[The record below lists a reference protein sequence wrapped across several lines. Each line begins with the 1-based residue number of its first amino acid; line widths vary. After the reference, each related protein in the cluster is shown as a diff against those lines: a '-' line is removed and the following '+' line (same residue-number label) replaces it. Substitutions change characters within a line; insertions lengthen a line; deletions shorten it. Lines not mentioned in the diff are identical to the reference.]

1 MIFINKFYIML
12 SKLNLYS
19 LLNLKLFIFLY
30 KNIILIFFIFL
41 IFYPNI
47 ILQFKLEKKFVYY
60 PLKENCKYSLSDWVK
75 NIKNSTNLFFKYI
88 ILNYHFSIKFKLI
101 EVYYNI
107 FFYDENLTIIE
118 PSNLMLYNEL
128 HIICHMQEI
137 EYEISINSL
146 ADIKKNKYF
155 ACIEYFKL
163 KENFKFGIQIYQNI
177 NENIQIDT
185 IYFFN
190 TEFINFHNFKF
201 KNDHKFNYLII
212 NKEYIKII
220 KRLENNKNETNFLLK
235 SSFIEAPN
243 CFSKSE
249 IAIKNN
255 EWYYRNIYNNYFC
268 FCKGSLC
275 LFKNI
280 NQICKYR
287 FYLYIIFN
295 NRYLYNKT
303 DYLLADS
310 IDLKISEDY
319 AYNVYLEMIKQNLS
333 AYYMTSNENIYNN
346 FSINNINRLNSNQI
360 IYKWKYINGDFLEKY
375 LKLILKLKVV
385 LAAFE
390 YFSIDNLFYN
400 IEYITYIF
408 LGHGVH
414 FFKHFLYK
422 DYHSCER
429 YNKILVPP
437 SYKLTSLAK
446 KYGCKDENIIKLGL
460 PKWDKFNEYSRDIKN
475 NSIFLMFTWRKMKQ
489 GKNISDYYL
498 NNTYNILSNIK
509 LNKILKNKNITLF
522 YTFHHALK
530 KVNFNFFLKKLK
542 KLENI
547 YKIEQSQIFEC
558 ISKSSLFI
566 SDFSSVIFDFIYQ
579 KKPFILY
586 VPDSD
591 DPNIKDI
598 YIEQYYDIIKG
609 LKNGTIFFKNKFFDL
624 DKTINK
630 IIYYIQ
636 NNFHIESSMKK
647 FYNSF
652 HLNGTNN
659 TKIFIDYLK
668 NLK

>member
-1 MIFINKFYIML
+1 MP
-12 SKLNLYS
+12 SKSRKYS
-19 LLNLKLFIFLY
+19 LLNLKLLYIFLC
-30 KNIILIFFIFL
+30 KNIILISYIFFIL
-41 IFYPNI
+41 NTNNI
-47 ILQFKLEKKFVYY
+47 LEFKLKKKSVYY
-60 PLKENCKYSLSDWVK
+60 QLKENCEYSLSEWVK
-75 NIKNSTNLFFKYI
+75 NIKNSTNLFFKYL
-88 ILNYHFSIKFKLI
+88 ILNYHFSIKFQLI
-101 EVYYNI
+101 EVQYNI
-107 FFYDENLTIIE
+107 FFYNENLTLIDPYILI
-118 PSNLMLYNEL
+118 SNNEL
-128 HIICHMQEI
+128 NIICHMQEI
-137 EYEISINSL
+137 EYENSINSL
-146 ADIKKNKYF
+146 ANIKRNYCF
-155 ACIEYFKL
+155 SCIEYFRLRAKL
-163 KENFKFGIQIYQNI
+163 KFGIQIYKR

-190 TEFINFHNFKF
+190 NEFINLHYFKF
-201 KNDHKFNYLII
+201 KRDNKFNYLII

-220 KRLENNKNETNFLLK
+220 KLLENKNKKKNFLLK

-243 CFSKSE
+243 CFTKSE

-280 NQICKYR
+280 NQKCKYR
-287 FYLYIIFN
+287 FYLYIIYN
-295 NRYLYNKT
+295 NRNLYNKT

-319 AYNVYLEMIKQNLS
+319 AYNLYLEMIKQNLP
-333 AYYMTSNENIYNN
+333 AHYMTSNQNIYND
-346 FSINNINRLNSNQI
+346 FSNNNIARLNTNQI
-360 IYKWKYINGDFLEKY
+360 IYNWKYINGDFLEKY
-375 LKLILKLKVV
+375 LQLILKLKIV
-385 LAAFE
+385 LAAFD

-414 FFKHFLYK
+414 YFKHYLYN
-422 DYHSCER
+422 DYHSCEK

-437 SYKLTSLAK
+437 SYKLISIAK

-460 PKWDKFNEYSRDIKN
+460 PKWDKFNKYSKDIRN

-498 NNTYNILSNIK
+498 NNTFNILSNKK
-509 LNKILKNKNITLF
+509 LNKILKNKNISFF
-522 YTFHHALK
+522 YTFHHELK
-530 KVNFNFFLKKLK
+530 RLKLNYFEKKLT
-542 KLENI
+542 KLKNI

-566 SDFSSVIFDFIYQ
+566 SDFSSVFFDFIYL

-624 DKTINK
+624 DKAINK
-630 IIYYIQ
+630 IIYYIN
-636 NNFHIESSMKK
+636 NNFNIGLNMKK

-659 TKIFIDYLK
+659 TKIFIEYLK
-668 NLK
+668 DLK